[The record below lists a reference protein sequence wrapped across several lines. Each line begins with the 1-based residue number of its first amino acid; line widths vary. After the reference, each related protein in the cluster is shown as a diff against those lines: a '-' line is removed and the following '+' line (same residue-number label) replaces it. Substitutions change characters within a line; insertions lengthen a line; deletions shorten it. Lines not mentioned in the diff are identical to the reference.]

1 MPPAQP
7 PPAQPPIAQPRDGDA
22 HDVAEQAPLVAPEG
36 ATDQPVAAPAEA
48 DWLDR
53 ICPYLL
59 SEDGTY
65 RSTHPDTGHRCTAQD
80 PPSTLPTAFQER
92 FCLTE
97 RHVRC
102 EMFKFAQSARS
113 AALGHEGIPAAQVQ
127 SARFR
132 PSVRSVPLALG
143 PASGRAQQDGTSRR
157 RVVVAAI
164 GIAIVAIIVFF
175 LVLALGGRG
184 DGGGAPAAS
193 PSAAAISSPTPEPT
207 VRPTPT
213 PEATPEA
220 TPGTS
225 SAPGSS
231 PAASTPSGAAGAMIE
246 YQVQEGEALIAIA
259 ETFGVSRR
267 LIILANE
274 GMAEKKPYTLP
285 GDVIVVPVSA
295 DVALQLRQS
304 SSPPPGFIR
313 FIE

>member
-1 MPPAQP
+1 MAATVDGVTWMPATLPAIEGGLLDLVR
-7 PPAQPPIAQPRDGDA
+7 AGDT
-22 HDVAEQAPLVAPEG
+22 LVAMVLSVPPEG
-36 ATDQPVAAPAEA
+36 APSASGV
-48 DWLDR
+48 
-53 ICPYLL
+53 LL

-65 RSTHPDTGHRCTAQD
+65 RSTQPDTGHRCTAQD

-102 EMFKFAQSARS
+102 EMYKYAQSARS
-113 AALGHEGIPAAQVQ
+113 AALGQEGIPATQLQ

-143 PASGRAQQDGTSRR
+143 PTGGGQSQQGGGPRR
-157 RVVVAAI
+157 SVIAAAIVIGVVA
-164 GIAIVAIIVFF
+164 IVIFVA
-175 LVLALGGRG
+175 VLAFSGRG
-184 DGGGAPAAS
+184 DSGGTPAAS
-193 PSAAAISSPTPEPT
+193 PSAVASSSLTARPTA
-207 VRPTPT
+207 RPTPT
-213 PEATPEA
+213 PEATPDT

-225 SAPGSS
+225 AEPGASA
-231 PAASTPSGAAGAMIE
+231 APSMPPVAVGPRIE

-285 GDVIVVPVSA
+285 GDVIVVPVT
-295 DVALQLRQS
+295 
-304 SSPPPGFIR
+304 P
-313 FIE
+313 